1 MKATRF
7 HRFGGPDV
15 LSYDEV
21 EAPSSPASGEALI
34 EIQAIGLNYIDT
46 YHRSGLYPV
55 DLPCIPGME
64 AAGTVAAVGEGVSL
78 VKVGDRVTYAGILGA
93 YAGRA
98 CVDAERL
105 VPLPDGIDFET
116 GAAVMLQGMTAHYLA
131 HGSYHL
137 KNSDTAL
144 IHAAAG
150 GVGLLLVQMA
160 KRLGARV
167 IGTVSTAEKQELALG
182 AGADEV
188 IRYAEKDFEAE
199 VVRLTDGAGV
209 DVVYDSVARTT
220 FEKGLRLLRP
230 RGYMVLFGQSSGPI
244 DPIDPQ
250 VLSANGSLFLTRPTM
265 AHYVSSREDLLARAG
280 DVLGWLEKGEL
291 KLHIGRRFALSEA
304 AEAHAALEGRQTT
317 GKVVLLP

>member
-131 HGSYHL
+131 HGSYH
-137 KNSDTAL
+137 
-144 IHAAAG
+144 
-150 GVGLLLVQMA
+150 
-160 KRLGARV
+160 
-167 IGTVSTAEKQELALG
+167 
-182 AGADEV
+182 
-188 IRYAEKDFEAE
+188 
-199 VVRLTDGAGV
+199 
-209 DVVYDSVARTT
+209 
-220 FEKGLRLLRP
+220 
-230 RGYMVLFGQSSGPI
+230 
-244 DPIDPQ
+244 
-250 VLSANGSLFLTRPTM
+250 
-265 AHYVSSREDLLARAG
+265 
-280 DVLGWLEKGEL
+280 
-291 KLHIGRRFALSEA
+291 
-304 AEAHAALEGRQTT
+304 
-317 GKVVLLP
+317 

>member
-7 HRFGGPDV
+7 HQFGGPEV
-15 LSYDEV
+15 LSYEDV
-21 EAPSSPASGEALI
+21 ASPDSPAPGEALI
-34 EIQAIGLNYIDT
+34 EIRAIGLNYIDT

-64 AAGTVAAVGEGVSL
+64 AAGTVTAIGEGVSL
-78 VKVGDRVTYAGILGA
+78 VEVGDRVAYAGILGA
-93 YAGRA
+93 YAGCA

-116 GAAVMLQGMTAHYLA
+116 GAAAMLQGMTAHYLA
-131 HGSYHL
+131 HGSYQL
-137 KNSDTAL
+137 ASGDTAL

-167 IGTVSTAEKQELALG
+167 IGTVSTAQKEELALG

-188 IRYAEKDFEAE
+188 IRYTEKDFEEE

-209 DVVYDSVARTT
+209 DVVY
-220 FEKGLRLLRP
+220 
-230 RGYMVLFGQSSGPI
+230 
-244 DPIDPQ
+244 
-250 VLSANGSLFLTRPTM
+250 
-265 AHYVSSREDLLARAG
+265 
-280 DVLGWLEKGEL
+280 
-291 KLHIGRRFALSEA
+291 
-304 AEAHAALEGRQTT
+304 
-317 GKVVLLP
+317 